1 MSLFSV
7 AYISSRRFA
16 RFCVERRGREKVH
29 KMPQKQNKQAQD
41 KYKDKRH
48 DKRADGKQKRE
59 RSKSTS
65 SVRTIW
71 HGLDKAFIK
80 AA

>member
-1 MSLFSV
+1 
-7 AYISSRRFA
+7 
-16 RFCVERRGREKVH
+16 
-29 KMPQKQNKQAQD
+29 MPQNQNQQAQD

-71 HGLDKAFIK
+71 YGLDKAFIK

>member
-1 MSLFSV
+1 
-7 AYISSRRFA
+7 
-16 RFCVERRGREKVH
+16 
-29 KMPQKQNKQAQD
+29 MPENQKKPAQD

-48 DKRADGKQKRE
+48 EKRADGKLKRE
-59 RSKSTS
+59 RSKSSS

-80 AA
+80 